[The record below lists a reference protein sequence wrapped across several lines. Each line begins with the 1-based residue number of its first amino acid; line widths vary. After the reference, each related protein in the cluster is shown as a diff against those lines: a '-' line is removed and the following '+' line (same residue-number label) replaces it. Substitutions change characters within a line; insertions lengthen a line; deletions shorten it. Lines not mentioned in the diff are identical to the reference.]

1 MQDGRHTH
9 FTPAGGPKLHV
20 DDCGGEGQP
29 VLLQHGLCGDARQT
43 AEVFPPSQA
52 HRRITLECRG
62 HGHSGAG
69 NLKDISIA
77 RFTDDAIAFIEHRGL
92 APLVVGGI
100 SMGAAIAMRI
110 AVTRPDLVRGLIIAR
125 PAWSIAAA
133 PANMQP
139 NADVGELL
147 ARMTQD
153 EARACF
159 MTSPTAQ
166 RLAAEAPDNLASLMG
181 FFGRDPQDVTAAL
194 LQSIS
199 TDGPG
204 ITAQQLKAIAVPTLV
219 IASGMDSVHPLALA
233 EEIAALIPKVRF
245 VEITAKST
253 NRAGYVSDFQ
263 NVLNMFLKGFRQ

>member
-20 DDCGGEGQP
+20 DDCGGEGLP

-43 AEVFPPSQA
+43 AEVFPPSEA
-52 HRRITLECRG
+52 FRRLTLECRG

-77 RFTDDAIAFIEHRGL
+77 RFTDDAIAFIEHHGL

-100 SMGAAIAMRI
+100 SMGAAISMRI

-125 PAWSIAAA
+125 PAWSISRA
-133 PANMQP
+133 PPNMQS

-153 EARACF
+153 EARASF
-159 MTSPTAQ
+159 VASATAQ

-181 FFGRDPQDVTAAL
+181 FFDRDPQEVTAAL

-199 TDGPG
+199 ADGPG
-204 ITAQQLKAIAVPTLV
+204 VTAQQLQAIAVPTLV
-219 IASGMDSVHPLALA
+219 IANGMDSVHPMALA
-233 EEIAALIPKVRF
+233 KEIAALIPKARF
-245 VEITAKST
+245 AEITAKAAD
-253 NRAGYVSDFQ
+253 RARYVSDFQ
-263 NVLNMFLKGFRQ
+263 NTLNMFLKGFLQ